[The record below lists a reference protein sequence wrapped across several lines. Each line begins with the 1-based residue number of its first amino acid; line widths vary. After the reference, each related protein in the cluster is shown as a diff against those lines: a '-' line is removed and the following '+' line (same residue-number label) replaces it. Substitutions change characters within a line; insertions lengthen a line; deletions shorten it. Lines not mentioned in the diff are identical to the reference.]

1 MKQYE
6 MKIKHS
12 QVMYPSHY
20 LLKIIGYSNNMIK
33 NQKFKLKIK
42 KKSVLIGVGVRVADI
57 AAIFFL
63 QLLLV
68 FF

>member
-1 MKQYE
+1 
-6 MKIKHS
+6 
-12 QVMYPSHY
+12 MYPSHY
-20 LLKIIGYSNNMIK
+20 LLKIIDYSNNMIK

>member
-1 MKQYE
+1 
-6 MKIKHS
+6 
-12 QVMYPSHY
+12 MYPSHY